1 MMGSRSGAGAEA
13 ARDGSMPESSAIILA
28 GGKSRRLALDKALL
42 MLNGE
47 WLLARIV
54 STLATLSDD
63 LLVVA
68 NDAQHLE
75 QLAARI
81 VPDVY
86 PGTGP
91 LGGIYAGLR
100 AMRHDRGFVVACDMP
115 LLNLAL
121 LRYLIQL
128 SRESDVVLPRIGD
141 KTEPLHAV
149 YTKTCLR
156 PIEDSLKRGDRRIVA
171 FFAEVRVRYVEQE
184 EIEVFDP
191 HHLSFFNINTAEELA
206 LARRLIAHRDRD

>member
-1 MMGSRSGAGAEA
+1 MTGDRTGQNAEA
-13 ARDGSMPESSAIILA
+13 ARDGSVPEASAIILA

-42 MLNGE
+42 VLNGE

-68 NDAQHLE
+68 NDGQHLE
-75 QLAARI
+75 RLAARI
-81 VPDVY
+81 VPDVH

-91 LGGIYAGLR
+91 LGGIFSGLR
-100 AMRHDRGFVVACDMP
+100 AMRYDRGLVVACDMP

-128 SRESDVVLPRIGD
+128 SQESDVVLPRIGD

-156 PIEDSLKRGDRRIVA
+156 PIEDSLKRGDRRIIA
-171 FFAEVRVRYVEQE
+171 FFPEVRVRYVEQE
-184 EIEVFDP
+184 EIDAFDP
-191 HHLSFFNINTAEELA
+191 HHLSFFNINTVEELA
-206 LARRLIAHRDRD
+206 LARRLSAHADSD

>member
-1 MMGSRSGAGAEA
+1 MGSRTGEDAGA
-13 ARDGSMPESSAIILA
+13 ARDGSVPEVSAIILA
-28 GGKSRRLALDKALL
+28 GGKSLRLALDKALL
-42 MLNGE
+42 VVNGE

-68 NDAQHLE
+68 NDAQHLD

-100 AMRHDRGFVVACDMP
+100 AMRYDRGLVVACDMP
-115 LLNLAL
+115 LLNLGL

-128 SRESDVVLPRIGD
+128 SWESDVVLPRIGD

-156 PIEDSLKRGDRRIVA
+156 PIECSLKRGERRIVG
-171 FFAEVRVRYVEQE
+171 FFPEVRVRYVEQE
-184 EIEVFDP
+184 EVEVFDP
-191 HHLSFFNINTAEELA
+191 QHLSFFNINTMEELA
-206 LARRLIAHRDRD
+206 LARRLSANGDWD

>member
-1 MMGSRSGAGAEA
+1 MGSRAREDARA
-13 ARDGSMPESSAIILA
+13 AREGSVPEASAIILA
-28 GGKSRRLALDKALL
+28 GGKSLRLALDKALL
-42 MLNGE
+42 VLNGE

-75 QLAARI
+75 QLAAR
-81 VPDVY
+81 VVSDVY

-91 LGGIYAGLR
+91 LGGIYAGLG
-100 AMRHDRGFVVACDMP
+100 AMRYDRGLVVACDMP
-115 LLNLAL
+115 LLNLGL

-128 SRESDVVLPRIGD
+128 SWESDVVLPRIGD

-156 PIEDSLKRGDRRIVA
+156 PIEDSLKRGERRIVA
-171 FFAEVRVRYVEQE
+171 FFPEVRVRYVEQE
-184 EIEVFDP
+184 EVEVFDP
-191 HHLSFFNINTAEELA
+191 RHLSFFNINTMEELA
-206 LARRLIAHRDRD
+206 LARRLSAHGDSD

>member
-1 MMGSRSGAGAEA
+1 MGSRTGEDAETP
-13 ARDGSMPESSAIILA
+13 RDGSVPEASVIILA
-28 GGKSRRLALDKALL
+28 GGESRRLALDKALL
-42 MLNGE
+42 VLNGE

-54 STLATLSDD
+54 STLAPLTDD

-68 NDAQHLE
+68 NDTQHLGR
-75 QLAARI
+75 LAARI

-100 AMRHDRGFVVACDMP
+100 AMRYERGLVVACDMP
-115 LLNLAL
+115 LLNLGL
-121 LRYLIQL
+121 LRYLIHV
-128 SRESDVVLPRIGD
+128 SCESEVVLPRIGD

-156 PIEDSLKRGDRRIVA
+156 AIEDSLKRGERRIIG
-171 FFAEVRVRYVEQE
+171 FFPEVRVHYVERE
-184 EIEVFDP
+184 EIEGFDP
-191 HHLSFFNINTAEELA
+191 HHLSFFNINTREELA
-206 LARRLIAHRDRD
+206 LARQLSGHGDWD